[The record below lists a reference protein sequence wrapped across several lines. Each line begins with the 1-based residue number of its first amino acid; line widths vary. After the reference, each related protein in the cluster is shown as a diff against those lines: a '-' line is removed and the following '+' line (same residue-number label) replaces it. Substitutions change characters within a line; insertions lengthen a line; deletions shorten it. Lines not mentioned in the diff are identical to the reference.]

1 MEPLRLADLTE
12 AELAAIAGITPAELR
27 ARVACLRRYED
38 EYIEA
43 QLRRAQCAQEPQ
55 QAVDGV
61 QAPMARPALRAKP
74 R

>member
-27 ARVACLRRYED
+27 ARLDSLHRYED

-43 QLRRAQCAQEPQ
+43 QIRRSQAATEP
-55 QAVDGV
+55 
-61 QAPMARPALRAKP
+61 QAPMARPALGP

>member
-12 AELAAIAGITPAELR
+12 AELAAIAGITVTELR
-27 ARVACLRRYED
+27 SRVACLRRYED

-43 QLRRAQCAQEPQ
+43 QIRRAQCAQEPQ
-55 QAVDGV
+55 QAATEP
-61 QAPMARPALRAKP
+61 QAPMARPALRA